1 MTQMAMTNSSKMLA
15 ISISGIEKV
24 SPFHFSNI
32 INYSLGQISIPWS
45 NKANP
50 LAGLELEYAQPAHV
64 FPKAQNL
71 CNRPLVPLSW
81 NATNSKNFRLKFTL
95 LIYFQN
101 HFHFGHI
108 EVWNISQFRTQNR
121 IHWAKNRTQHKI
133 LFW

>member
-1 MTQMAMTNSSKMLA
+1 MAMTNSSKMLA

-50 LAGLELEYAQPAHV
+50 LAGLEPEYAQPAHV
-64 FPKAQNL
+64 FPKAQHL
-71 CNRPLVPLSW
+71 CNRPLVPLSC
-81 NATNSKNFRLKFTL
+81 NATNSKNFRLKL

-101 HFHFGHI
+101 QFHFGHI
-108 EVWNISQFRTQNR
+108 KYEILANSEHR
-121 IHWAKNRTQHKI
+121 IEFTEQKKEHSIKFFFVK
-133 LFW
+133 